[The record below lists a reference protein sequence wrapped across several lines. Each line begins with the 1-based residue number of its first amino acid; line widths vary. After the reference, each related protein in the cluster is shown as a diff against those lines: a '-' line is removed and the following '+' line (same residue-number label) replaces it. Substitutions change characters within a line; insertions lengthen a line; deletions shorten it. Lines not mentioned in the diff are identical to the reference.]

1 MQFFRS
7 VVRSPYTLSLKP
19 TPDHVEL
26 AGIVIDYEHHLM
38 LAERGQTAAK
48 ASAAASSDRP
58 AEAD

>member
-1 MQFFRS
+1 